1 MRLEDL
7 VIGLELDDS
16 KFNEQI
22 KESVNKARSDLK
34 KNLKTD
40 IGDSGLNLTPKVN
53 DSALTALNKHLDKK
67 EKHFNKVQNKFN
79 SSPLTVKTDTRQLDE
94 LENQLKRVNK
104 LSNKTHKVN
113 IEEKVTRKYSQTDR
127 TKRETRQSQSKQSQS
142 KQSQANKTKKQT
154 SEIKNALSDFADE
167 IVSGFEDAQPSF
179 MSGLLGSIISGVGQG
194 ISTSAVAPVANQ
206 LTTGFVKALS
216 ESSGDKFGSLE
227 LIGERL
233 TQAFIKGVEKSSSR
247 IPSQMQ
253 AQLEKKNKALQK
265 KLQEELGPESIARE
279 SKSARARRE
288 KAEKEKKDL
297 AREGART
304 ERRDALRRKL
314 ELQESIDNKEKALEN
329 NRQKQEQGRNIISR
343 LENQPKTAET
353 NKYIEETAKGL
364 EQLTAA
370 EQQLVET
377 QNQKQSELEE
387 AKKWANKTE
396 ETTKLLQPEE
406 LFEKYR
412 EAILQVNGKLPSEED
427 IPKLAVS
434 DSKLKDMGAKAG
446 YSASSNTLQVTRE
459 LFDAIESGNASLEQM
474 KTLFHEIQHA
484 SDYDF
489 GSSLE
494 GIRNQ
499 MRGEL
504 SRQPTQFSAQEQNE
518 LAPFV
523 SKYSPE
529 KRLVETEAEGNAR
542 RNLQEYQKKQERK
555 QKTSDIYEVA
565 GYGGT
570 ELNELFQQ
578 ERLGSIKEDM
588 NFLEQNASEVG
599 VDLSE
604 QLSRYKKIVDN
615 FERNIQNI
623 SDKFGEVATGDASN
637 AALDQLQKALV
648 KQAKDV
654 ETFVKSYNNISSN
667 LYKEIER
674 AQKAANQA
682 TSPPKVDLEKP
693 SNQTERPEVN
703 LEKPSRKEPEPEL
716 VPSETEDKTREQ
728 NASPSSNKVDF
739 QESTKKSVSD
749 LKLQLDRTPN
759 SEEAIAKANEI
770 SEQFKEAYQ
779 KFKEQ
784 IEAKNRQ
791 TANAY
796 GEVIKETKNH
806 AVKHIDKIIAQL
818 KSSGFDT
825 NFANSLGGKLQG
837 VKGQLGQKEKLVNQN
852 INKLRRS
859 SSSSNSDENIDA
871 QLGDDVSILIDDVRK
886 NVDKHLD
893 TLVNRLAKNF
903 EVDTRSLETKQ
914 EKLLAA
920 IKSPKGREATK
931 DAVVNTAGA
940 AGMFAGGQHGMV
952 AGMGAELTA
961 GSATR
966 TALQGIDK
974 AIEARGELLEDELYK
989 TANSLEKLRL
999 IIEKTGQKFSS
1010 SQDEL
1015 GRGLAGDYMGF
1026 GIGNAAAKG
1035 SELGAEAVSQSSGV
1049 PMVGAATAKYAAP
1062 KLTNL
1067 RDRVNQA
1074 LSADVSDDEQIDA
1087 RLGIDSATEKLR
1099 KFKDR
1104 LDRVLET
1111 ESLGEGEAFSD
1122 EEIKEL
1128 NELLQKVEKSASE
1141 ADKSMDKVDENSKR
1155 NFDET
1160 NEALSRQIDLFEN
1173 GAEQGNIFDNV
1184 MSQLPGVLD
1193 DVATSALG
1201 LIGAASLGDVLAR
1214 IGQQSVQAALE
1225 IERFKLALSF
1235 GNIDEPQQK
1244 LENLRETSDKLG
1256 TSFLEAKNAFK
1267 KLSIVT
1273 AGTTAG
1279 GNVDEYVQQLQEV
1292 FAARQA
1298 TQQQQQRA
1306 VAALEQIF
1314 SKGAVQSEELRRQL
1328 SEAVPGAYSIAARA
1342 FGLSEGGL
1350 AKKLES
1356 RQIKSQEFVDK
1367 FLSQA
1372 SLESSAILPKTIE
1385 SGQADINRLR
1395 NNLEKLKISM
1405 GETFMGVGMP
1415 ILKQFNKALGAVA
1428 DNGKTLQL
1436 AMLAVATVIAKKFL
1450 PALHRSLA
1458 TVKAYRVALKSLGV
1472 QTLINTKRQ
1481 HGLLAATRK
1490 LGLGLMSLTK
1500 TIAPV
1505 VAIGAAFQGLF
1516 EIMESGNESYRNT
1529 AKLIER
1535 NVEALKELRK
1545 EQAKQ
1550 QEENNNNKQEPG
1562 ILEKAGNFLK
1572 DRTLP
1577 GFAIKVK
1584 EWMTGERSDA
1594 PNPISPIKESLGKMR
1609 NRNAIERTTEGART
1623 LLEETSD
1630 PFTDPKRLEEA
1641 RKEYVRLTKEIND
1654 MKVKILSADDS
1665 EIPELRKQISKLKTE
1680 RSDYIK
1686 ETFGGLG
1693 QLQSTLE
1700 KLKEERKEIK
1710 SDDSFKPGEKEA
1722 RLLEYDQLIAGLEKR
1737 IANYKNVV
1745 KETNQAYKEQ
1755 QSLLDNIAT
1764 SLTTVKFKAS
1774 SQLKETQNELARQ
1787 KLSGEI
1793 TDHEYSMGKLR
1804 SQRKELRTRQ
1814 DEVDTQFDNTRSS
1827 LQETTEREFNNLSSL
1842 EELSDRGSNILELVR
1857 DLSPGEIDQI
1867 LKKYEENQ
1875 QKLPP
1880 RLRSILETA
1889 KEHLKLRNKS
1899 RDLEGQI
1906 IQNQQKTKDK
1916 IEQRQKT
1923 AEKLSLKA
1931 RDLARSFTDLQREG
1945 EQFREDFAN
1954 KIEDFKRKTS
1964 KEIRGF
1970 QESYNDLMQSLSE
1983 KIKKTSTELEQ
1994 TQREIE
2000 RTETAIDLYGSLT
2013 AGKDSFAKQLADLFV
2028 DIQGRLAKYE
2038 DKKEKIELDR
2048 LSIEQQTVERS
2059 RKIRDLQEQRENME
2073 RQHLKQ
2079 LDDLKQQRS
2088 DFIRRQN
2095 RQWEDILKNAKDLSK
2110 QVHDAGYTMDELGY
2124 KLAEEGNELVD
2135 VVYNLASRLNTVTGE
2150 LSTGSTSGSSN
2161 DISFNTENLSSSNKE
2176 ILGMLQVSL
2185 NEQQKQNALKI
2196 IEVFKEHG
2204 FTDPDFLA
2212 GALSN
2217 AYAESAMAT
2226 NNVGDNG
2233 HAFGAW
2239 QANDA
2244 KGIARNA
2251 TRAQKERM
2259 RDSPVDAT
2267 EFLIDKVGG
2276 SLRTIHN
2283 QYSGTARSASKKFT
2297 TMVEK
2302 PANKYKKAEQRAN
2315 DYLRG
2320 GSAGSGSEDFNQE
2333 KQSKEETQSKNETT
2347 STSLSKPEKIEA
2359 TRDMGGFNASAP
2371 SLPEMP
2377 SYPGVDFSKAENKSE
2392 QLTEQQKA
2400 KNSAEKTKNEKDRQR
2415 ENQKIK
2421 DDIAKLN
2428 QKQQE
2433 AVEKSIDRVNKLG
2446 QETKSLINNQEGY
2459 LNMEQQ
2465 INKAR
2470 REATKPMRDNIEA
2483 LRDQK
2488 EQIKEQISDGR
2499 EGIKDLRDQVSNM
2512 EDGEAKANLREQINN
2527 TESHI
2532 NQLEAKLP
2540 GINNQISK
2548 LQDIIPAVED
2558 RAAEK
2563 TYNAIVRNRQN
2574 LQDEQRIK
2582 GLQARTN
2589 ITESPKKEAELNYK
2603 ANVLEEEKRFRK
2615 RQQEIIKQAK
2625 EQGHSEDS
2633 QYTQNL
2639 LQKALQVHEN
2649 KLTEISKNFKDAL
2662 REIEANKI
2670 QTLNRARI
2678 GLLEGKAEL
2687 EGDTPQGSA
2696 LRREASLLKAE
2707 TDYKQRMNEIE
2718 GMGNVSKKTKERLRE
2733 LAKATYEN
2741 TKAQIRQKKQ
2751 EDKEERRNK
2760 YRDYSQNVQADLLSA
2775 KANASTN
2782 PYKSAALEAEGAKIQ
2797 EQMRFREALS
2807 KADEMAKKTGQSV
2820 REVREQLHKINEI
2833 KLNKIREQANLLG
2846 TEIRDGVKSAID
2858 SSLSAFF
2865 KAEASLSE
2873 TLNNFAR
2880 SVLKMFA
2887 DLSAKFLAQSAASGL
2902 FSMFAPQQQGNPNQ
2916 GGIFS
2921 NVLSTFG
2928 GGTNPNQGGI
2938 FSDVL
2943 STFGGGGGFIGDALT
2958 GVLTA
2963 KDGATVEE
2971 DDVPNYDKG
2980 GSIWGLGSSVAKAM
2994 KKEGT
2999 GAVPIVAHRGEEVL
3013 SDKNNDA
3020 ELFRALQRS
3029 GEWGELKDRGVNN
3042 YELGGTVGKRNNS
3055 SNLDRNGSDT
3065 INRGKGSVT
3074 VNQRFDIKAKDPNS
3088 LRKSARQLQTE
3099 SEARARR
3106 SYERYR

>member
-79 SSPLTVKTDTRQLDE
+79 NSPLTVKTNTRELDR

-104 LSNKTHKVN
+104 LSGKTYKVN
-113 IEEKVTRKYSQTDR
+113 IEEKVTRKYSQNDR
-127 TKRETRQSQSKQSQS
+127 TKRETRQSQS

-167 IVSGFEDAQPSF
+167 IVSGFEDAQPGF
-179 MSGLLGSIISGVGQG
+179 MSGLLGSIVSGVGQG
-194 ISTSAVAPVANQ
+194 ISTSAVSPIADQ

-233 TQAFIKGVEKSSSR
+233 TQAFIKGVEKNSSK
-247 IPSQMQ
+247 IPTQIQ
-253 AQLEKKNKALQK
+253 TQLEKKNKQLQRQ
-265 KLQEELGPESIARE
+265 LQESLGTESIARE
-279 SKSARARRE
+279 SKSAKARRE
-288 KAEKEKKDL
+288 KTEKEKKDL
-297 AREGART
+297 AREGTRT
-304 ERRDALRRKL
+304 ERRDAIRRKL
-314 ELQESIDNKEKALEN
+314 ELQESIDNKQNAIEN
-329 NRQKQEQGRNIISR
+329 NREKQEQGQNIKSR
-343 LENQPKTAET
+343 LESQPETAER
-353 NKYIEETAKGL
+353 NKYINEITKGL
-364 EQLTAA
+364 EELTAA
-370 EQQLVET
+370 EQKLIEVQGKKE
-377 QNQKQSELEE
+377 SELEE
-387 AKKWANKTE
+387 AKKWADKAE
-396 ETTKLLQPEE
+396 ETMKLLQPEE

-427 IPKLAVS
+427 IPKLTVA
-434 DSKLKDMGAKAG
+434 DSQLKDMGAKAG
-446 YSASSNTLQVTRE
+446 YNASSNTLRVTRE

-484 SDYDF
+484 SDYNF

-494 GIRNQ
+494 GIQNQ
-499 MRGEL
+499 VRGEL
-504 SRQPTQFSAQEQNE
+504 SRKPTQFSAQEQNE
-518 LAPFV
+518 LASFV
-523 SKYSPE
+523 SKYSPNR
-529 KRLVETEAEGNAR
+529 RLVETEAEGNAR
-542 RNLQEYQKKQERK
+542 RNLQEYQEKQKRK

-578 ERLGSIKEDM
+578 ERLGSIKEDIS
-588 NFLEQNASEVG
+588 FLEENASEVG

-604 QLSRYKKIVDN
+604 QLNRYKKIIDN
-615 FERNIQNI
+615 FEKNIQNI
-623 SDKFGEVATGDASN
+623 SDKFGEVATGDASD
-637 AALDQLQKALV
+637 AALDQLQKALI

-654 ETFVKSYNNISSN
+654 ETFVESYKNISGN

-682 TSPPKVDLEKP
+682 NNQTESPPKFDPNQEVDP
-693 SNQTERPEVN
+693 NQAENRPEVN
-703 LEKPSRKEPEPEL
+703 LEKPSREEPEPEL
-716 VPSETEDKTREQ
+716 VPSETRDKTREQ

-749 LKLQLDRTPN
+749 LKLQLDRTPVN
-759 SEEAIAKANEI
+759 SEEAIAKVNEI
-770 SEQFKEAYQ
+770 SDQFKEAYQ

-806 AVKHIDKIIAQL
+806 AINHIDKIVAQL

-893 TLVNRLAKNF
+893 TLVNRLARNF

-940 AGMFAGGQHGMV
+940 AGMFAGGQHGIV

-1035 SELGAEAVSQSSGV
+1035 SELGAEVVSQGSGV

-1099 KFKDR
+1099 KFKNR

-1372 SLESSAILPKTIE
+1372 SLESTAILSKTIE

-1395 NNLEKLKISM
+1395 NNLEKLKIAM

-1436 AMLAVATVIAKKFL
+1436 AMLAVATVIGKKFL

-1535 NVEALKELRK
+1535 NVEALRELRK

-1550 QEENNNNKQEPG
+1550 QEEQNNNNKQEPG
-1562 ILEKAGNFLK
+1562 ILRKTGNFSK
-1572 DRTLP
+1572 DWTLP
-1577 GFAIKVK
+1577 GYAIKLR
-1584 EWMTGERSDA
+1584 EWMTGERSDV
-1594 PNPISPIKESLGKMR
+1594 PNPLSSITEPLGKMR

-1623 LLEETSD
+1623 LLEKTSD
-1630 PFTDPKRLEEA
+1630 PFTDPEALEKA

-1665 EIPELRKQISKLKTE
+1665 EIPELRKEISKLKTE

-1700 KLKEERKEIK
+1700 RLKEERKEIK
-1710 SDDSFKPGEKEA
+1710 SDDSFDKPGEKEA

-1737 IANYKNVV
+1737 ITNYKNVV

-1804 SQRKELRTRQ
+1804 SQREELRTRQ
-1814 DEVDTQFDNTRSS
+1814 DEVDTQFSNTRSS

-1842 EELSDRGSNILELVR
+1842 EELSGRGSNILELVR

-1899 RDLEGQI
+1899 RDLESQI

-1916 IEQRQKT
+1916 IEQRQKKT
-1923 AEKLSLKA
+1923 EKLSLKA

-1970 QESYNDLMQSLSE
+1970 QESYNDLMQSLSK

-2059 RKIRDLQEQRENME
+2059 RKIRDLQEQRESME

-2239 QANDA
+2239 QANDVG
-2244 KGIARNA
+2244 GIAKNA

-2259 RDSPVDAT
+2259 RDNPADAT
-2267 EFLIDKVGG
+2267 EFLIDKER
-2276 SLRTIHN
+2276 SNLRTIHN
-2283 QYSGTARSASKKFT
+2283 QYSGTARSASKRFT
-2297 TMVEK
+2297 TMVER
-2302 PANKYKKAEQRAN
+2302 PLNKQQKAVQRAN

-2320 GSAGSGSEDFNQE
+2320 GSAGSGSENFNQ
-2333 KQSKEETQSKNETT
+2333 ETQSKNETT
-2347 STSLSKPEKIEA
+2347 STSLTKPETIEA
-2359 TRDMGGFNASAP
+2359 TRDMGGFSTSAP

-2470 REATKPMRDNIEA
+2470 REATKPMRDQIEA
-2483 LRDQK
+2483 LQDQR
-2488 EQIKEQISDGR
+2488 EQIKEQISDGK
-2499 EGIKDLRDQVSNM
+2499 EGIKDLRNQVSNM
-2512 EDGEAKANLREQINN
+2512 EDGEAKANLQEQINN

-2548 LQDIIPAVED
+2548 LQDIIPAVEK
-2558 RAAEK
+2558 RATEK
-2563 TYNAIVRNRQN
+2563 THNAIVRNRQN
-2574 LQDEQRIK
+2574 LEDEQTIK

-2589 ITESPKKEAELNYK
+2589 VTESPKKEAELNYK

-2639 LQKALQVHEN
+2639 LQQALQVHEN

-2670 QTLNRARI
+2670 QALNRPKI
-2678 GLLEGKAEL
+2678 GLLEKKAELAEL

-2741 TKAQIRQKKQ
+2741 TKAQIRQKKK
-2751 EDKEERRNK
+2751 ESKEERRNK

-2775 KANASTN
+2775 QANASTN

-2820 REVREQLHKINEI
+2820 REIREQLHKINEI

-2858 SSLSAFF
+2858 SSLRAFF

-2880 SVLKMFA
+2880 SILKMFA

-2902 FSMFAPQQQGNPNQ
+2902 FSMFSPQQQGNPNQ
-2916 GGIFS
+2916 GSIFS
-2921 NVLSTFG
+2921 N
-2928 GGTNPNQGGI
+2928 
-2938 FSDVL
+2938 VL

-2971 DDVPNYDKG
+2971 DDIPNYDKG

-3029 GEWGELKDRGVNN
+3029 GKWGELKDRGVNN
-3042 YELGGTVGKRNNS
+3042 YELGGTVGKRSNS

>member
-1 MRLEDL
+1 
-7 VIGLELDDS
+7 
-16 KFNEQI
+16 
-22 KESVNKARSDLK
+22 
-34 KNLKTD
+34 
-40 IGDSGLNLTPKVN
+40 
-53 DSALTALNKHLDKK
+53 
-67 EKHFNKVQNKFN
+67 
-79 SSPLTVKTDTRQLDE
+79 
-94 LENQLKRVNK
+94 
-104 LSNKTHKVN
+104 
-113 IEEKVTRKYSQTDR
+113 
-127 TKRETRQSQSKQSQS
+127 
-142 KQSQANKTKKQT
+142 
-154 SEIKNALSDFADE
+154 
-167 IVSGFEDAQPSF
+167 
-179 MSGLLGSIISGVGQG
+179 
-194 ISTSAVAPVANQ
+194 
-206 LTTGFVKALS
+206 
-216 ESSGDKFGSLE
+216 
-227 LIGERL
+227 
-233 TQAFIKGVEKSSSR
+233 
-247 IPSQMQ
+247 
-253 AQLEKKNKALQK
+253 
-265 KLQEELGPESIARE
+265 
-279 SKSARARRE
+279 
-288 KAEKEKKDL
+288 
-297 AREGART
+297 
-304 ERRDALRRKL
+304 
-314 ELQESIDNKEKALEN
+314 
-329 NRQKQEQGRNIISR
+329 
-343 LENQPKTAET
+343 
-353 NKYIEETAKGL
+353 
-364 EQLTAA
+364 
-370 EQQLVET
+370 
-377 QNQKQSELEE
+377 
-387 AKKWANKTE
+387 
-396 ETTKLLQPEE
+396 
-406 LFEKYR
+406 
-412 EAILQVNGKLPSEED
+412 
-427 IPKLAVS
+427 
-434 DSKLKDMGAKAG
+434 
-446 YSASSNTLQVTRE
+446 
-459 LFDAIESGNASLEQM
+459 
-474 KTLFHEIQHA
+474 
-484 SDYDF
+484 
-489 GSSLE
+489 
-494 GIRNQ
+494 
-499 MRGEL
+499 
-504 SRQPTQFSAQEQNE
+504 
-518 LAPFV
+518 
-523 SKYSPE
+523 
-529 KRLVETEAEGNAR
+529 
-542 RNLQEYQKKQERK
+542 
-555 QKTSDIYEVA
+555 
-565 GYGGT
+565 
-570 ELNELFQQ
+570 
-578 ERLGSIKEDM
+578 
-588 NFLEQNASEVG
+588 
-599 VDLSE
+599 
-604 QLSRYKKIVDN
+604 
-615 FERNIQNI
+615 
-623 SDKFGEVATGDASN
+623 
-637 AALDQLQKALV
+637 
-648 KQAKDV
+648 
-654 ETFVKSYNNISSN
+654 
-667 LYKEIER
+667 
-674 AQKAANQA
+674 
-682 TSPPKVDLEKP
+682 
-693 SNQTERPEVN
+693 
-703 LEKPSRKEPEPEL
+703 
-716 VPSETEDKTREQ
+716 
-728 NASPSSNKVDF
+728 
-739 QESTKKSVSD
+739 
-749 LKLQLDRTPN
+749 LKLQLDRTPVN

-784 IEAKNRQ
+784 IETKNRQ

-806 AVKHIDKIIAQL
+806 AVKHIDKIITQL

-859 SSSSNSDENIDA
+859 SSSTNSDENIDA

-893 TLVNRLAKNF
+893 TLVNRLARNF

-940 AGMFAGGQHGMV
+940 AGMFAGSQHGMV

-1035 SELGAEAVSQSSGV
+1035 SELGAEAVSQGSGV

-1074 LSADVSDDEQIDA
+1074 LSVDVSDDEQLDA
-1087 RLGIDSATEKLR
+1087 RLGIDSAREQLR

-1111 ESLGEGEAFSD
+1111 NSLGESEAFSD

-1128 NELLQKVEKSASE
+1128 NELLQKVEKSADA
-1141 ADKSMDKVDENSKR
+1141 ADKSMDEVDESSKR

-1201 LIGAASLGDVLAR
+1201 LVGAASLGDVFAR

-1225 IERFKLALSF
+1225 IERFKLALNF

-1306 VAALEQIF
+1306 VSALEQIF

-1395 NNLEKLKISM
+1395 NNLEKLKIAI

-1516 EIMESGNESYRNT
+1516 EIMQSGNESYRNT
-1529 AKLIER
+1529 AELIER

-1550 QEENNNNKQEPG
+1550 QEEKNNNNKQEPG
-1562 ILEKAGNFLK
+1562 ILGKTGNFLK
-1572 DRTLP
+1572 NWSLP
-1577 GFAIKVK
+1577 GYAIKLR

-1594 PNPISPIKESLGKMR
+1594 PNPMSPVTEPLGKMR

-1623 LLEETSD
+1623 LLEKTSD
-1630 PFTDPKRLEEA
+1630 PFTNPKRLEEA
-1641 RKEYVRLTKEIND
+1641 RKEYVKLTKEIND

-1665 EIPELRKQISKLKTE
+1665 EIPELRKEISKLKTE

-1722 RLLEYDQLIAGLEKR
+1722 RLLEYSQLIAGLEKR
-1737 IANYKNVV
+1737 IANYKDVV

-1804 SQRKELRTRQ
+1804 SQRKDLRTRQ
-1814 DEVDTQFDNTRSS
+1814 DEVDTQFGNTRSS
-1827 LQETTEREFNNLSSL
+1827 LQQTTEREFNNLSSL
-1842 EELSDRGSNILELVR
+1842 EELSGRGSNILELVR

-1906 IQNQQKTKDK
+1906 IQNQQKSKDQ
-1916 IEQRQKT
+1916 IEQRQKKT
-1923 AEKLSLKA
+1923 EKLSLKA

-2185 NEQQKQNALKI
+2185 NEQQKQNALKM

-2251 TRAQKERM
+2251 TRAQKEKM
-2259 RDSPVDAT
+2259 RDNPAYAT

-2302 PANKYKKAEQRAN
+2302 PANRYKKAEQRAN

-2347 STSLSKPEKIEA
+2347 STSLTKPESIEA
-2359 TRDMGGFNASAP
+2359 TRDMGSFNASAP

-2433 AVEKSIDRVNKLG
+2433 AVEKSIDRVNELG

-2470 REATKPMRDNIEA
+2470 REATKPMRDQIEA
-2483 LRDQK
+2483 LRDQR
-2488 EQIKEQISDGR
+2488 EQIKERISDGK

-2512 EDGEAKANLREQINN
+2512 EDGKAKNNLLKQIDN
-2527 TESHI
+2527 TESNI

-2540 GINNQISK
+2540 DINNQISK
-2548 LQDIIPAVED
+2548 LENIIPAVGS

-2639 LQKALQVHEN
+2639 LQQALQVHEN

-2670 QTLNRARI
+2670 QALNRPKI

-2741 TKAQIRQKKQ
+2741 TKAQVRQKKQ
-2751 EDKEERRNK
+2751 EDKKERRNK

-2775 KANASTN
+2775 QANASTN

-2887 DLSAKFLAQSAASGL
+2887 DLSAKFLAQSAANGL

-2928 GGTNPNQGGI
+2928 GG
-2938 FSDVL
+2938 
-2943 STFGGGGGFIGDALT
+2943 GGFIGDALT

-2963 KDGATVEE
+2963 KDGATVN
-2971 DDVPNYDKG
+2971 VPNYDEG

-3020 ELFRALQRS
+3020 QFFRTLQRS

-3042 YELGGTVGKRNNS
+3042 YELGGTVGKRSNNS
-3055 SNLDRNGSDT
+3055 SLDGNGSDT

>member
-1 MRLEDL
+1 
-7 VIGLELDDS
+7 
-16 KFNEQI
+16 
-22 KESVNKARSDLK
+22 
-34 KNLKTD
+34 
-40 IGDSGLNLTPKVN
+40 
-53 DSALTALNKHLDKK
+53 
-67 EKHFNKVQNKFN
+67 
-79 SSPLTVKTDTRQLDE
+79 
-94 LENQLKRVNK
+94 
-104 LSNKTHKVN
+104 
-113 IEEKVTRKYSQTDR
+113 
-127 TKRETRQSQSKQSQS
+127 
-142 KQSQANKTKKQT
+142 
-154 SEIKNALSDFADE
+154 
-167 IVSGFEDAQPSF
+167 
-179 MSGLLGSIISGVGQG
+179 
-194 ISTSAVAPVANQ
+194 
-206 LTTGFVKALS
+206 
-216 ESSGDKFGSLE
+216 
-227 LIGERL
+227 
-233 TQAFIKGVEKSSSR
+233 
-247 IPSQMQ
+247 
-253 AQLEKKNKALQK
+253 
-265 KLQEELGPESIARE
+265 
-279 SKSARARRE
+279 
-288 KAEKEKKDL
+288 
-297 AREGART
+297 
-304 ERRDALRRKL
+304 
-314 ELQESIDNKEKALEN
+314 
-329 NRQKQEQGRNIISR
+329 
-343 LENQPKTAET
+343 
-353 NKYIEETAKGL
+353 
-364 EQLTAA
+364 
-370 EQQLVET
+370 
-377 QNQKQSELEE
+377 
-387 AKKWANKTE
+387 
-396 ETTKLLQPEE
+396 
-406 LFEKYR
+406 
-412 EAILQVNGKLPSEED
+412 
-427 IPKLAVS
+427 
-434 DSKLKDMGAKAG
+434 
-446 YSASSNTLQVTRE
+446 
-459 LFDAIESGNASLEQM
+459 
-474 KTLFHEIQHA
+474 
-484 SDYDF
+484 
-489 GSSLE
+489 
-494 GIRNQ
+494 
-499 MRGEL
+499 
-504 SRQPTQFSAQEQNE
+504 
-518 LAPFV
+518 
-523 SKYSPE
+523 
-529 KRLVETEAEGNAR
+529 
-542 RNLQEYQKKQERK
+542 
-555 QKTSDIYEVA
+555 
-565 GYGGT
+565 
-570 ELNELFQQ
+570 
-578 ERLGSIKEDM
+578 
-588 NFLEQNASEVG
+588 
-599 VDLSE
+599 
-604 QLSRYKKIVDN
+604 
-615 FERNIQNI
+615 
-623 SDKFGEVATGDASN
+623 
-637 AALDQLQKALV
+637 
-648 KQAKDV
+648 
-654 ETFVKSYNNISSN
+654 
-667 LYKEIER
+667 
-674 AQKAANQA
+674 
-682 TSPPKVDLEKP
+682 
-693 SNQTERPEVN
+693 
-703 LEKPSRKEPEPEL
+703 
-716 VPSETEDKTREQ
+716 
-728 NASPSSNKVDF
+728 
-739 QESTKKSVSD
+739 
-749 LKLQLDRTPN
+749 LKLQLDRTPVN

-784 IEAKNRQ
+784 IETKNRQ

-852 INKLRRS
+852 ISKLRRS
-859 SSSSNSDENIDA
+859 SSSTNSDENIDA
-871 QLGDDVSILIDDVRK
+871 QLGEDVSILIDDVRK

-893 TLVNRLAKNF
+893 TLVNRLARNF

-1035 SELGAEAVSQSSGV
+1035 SELGAEAVSQGSGV

-1155 NFDET
+1155 NFDKT
-1160 NEALSRQIDLFEN
+1160 NDALSRQVDLFEN

-1184 MSQLPGVLD
+1184 MGRLPGVLD

-1201 LIGAASLGDVLAR
+1201 LIGAASLGDVFAR

-1225 IERFKLALSF
+1225 IERFKLALNF

-1306 VAALEQIF
+1306 VSALEQIF

-1342 FGLSEGGL
+1342 FGMSEGGL

-1372 SLESSAILPKTIE
+1372 SLESTAILPKTIK

-1395 NNLEKLKISM
+1395 NNLEKLKIAM

-1516 EIMESGNESYRNT
+1516 EIMQSGNESYRNT
-1529 AKLIER
+1529 AELIER

-1550 QEENNNNKQEPG
+1550 QEENNDNKQEPEALG
-1562 ILEKAGNFLK
+1562 KIGNFLK

-1665 EIPELRKQISKLKTE
+1665 EIPELRKEISKLKTE

-1710 SDDSFKPGEKEA
+1710 TDDSLNPGEKEA
-1722 RLLEYDQLIAGLEKR
+1722 RLLEYDQLIARLEER
-1737 IANYKNVV
+1737 TANYKGVV
-1745 KETNQAYKEQ
+1745 EDTNQAYKEQ

-1787 KLSGEI
+1787 RLSGEI

-1804 SQRKELRTRQ
+1804 SQRKDLRIRQ
-1814 DEVDTQFDNTRSS
+1814 DEVDTQFGNTRSS

-1842 EELSDRGSNILELVR
+1842 EELSGRGSNILELVR

-1867 LKKYEENQ
+1867 LKKYKENQ

-1906 IQNQQKTKDK
+1906 IQNQQKSKDQ
-1916 IEQRQKT
+1916 IEQKQKKT
-1923 AEKLSLKA
+1923 EKLSLKA

-1945 EQFREDFAN
+1945 EQFREDFAK

-2013 AGKDSFAKQLADLFV
+2013 PGKDSFAKQLADLFV

-2161 DISFNTENLSSSNKE
+2161 DTSFNTENLSSSNEK

-2185 NEQQKQNALKI
+2185 NEQQKQNALKM

-2244 KGIARNA
+2244 KGIAAGA

-2259 RDSPVDAT
+2259 RDNPAYAT
-2267 EFLIDKVGG
+2267 QFLIDKEGNN
-2276 SLRTIHN
+2276 LRTIHD

-2302 PANKYKKAEQRAN
+2302 PANKYEEGERRAN
-2315 DYLRG
+2315 NYLRG

-2333 KQSKEETQSKNETT
+2333 KQSKEETQSENKTA
-2347 STSLSKPEKIEA
+2347 STSLTKPEKIEA
-2359 TRDMGGFNASAP
+2359 TRDMGGFSTSAP

-2377 SYPGVDFSKAENKSE
+2377 SYPGVDFSKAEDKSE

-2400 KNSAEKTKNEKDRQR
+2400 KNSAEETKNEKNRQR
-2415 ENQKIK
+2415 ELQNIE
-2421 DDIAKLN
+2421 DDIANLN

-2433 AVEKSIDRVNKLG
+2433 AVEKSIDRVNELG

-2470 REATKPMRDNIEA
+2470 REATKPMRDQIEA
-2483 LRDQK
+2483 LQDQR
-2488 EQIKEQISDGR
+2488 EQIKEQISDGK
-2499 EGIKDLRDQVSNM
+2499 EGIKDLRNQVSNM
-2512 EDGEAKANLREQINN
+2512 EDGKAKDELLKQIDN
-2527 TESHI
+2527 TESNI
-2532 NQLEAKLP
+2532 NQLEAKIP
-2540 GINNQISK
+2540 DINNQISK
-2548 LQDIIPAVED
+2548 LQDIIPAVES

-2574 LQDEQRIK
+2574 LQDEQTIK
-2582 GLQARTN
+2582 SLQARSN
-2589 ITESPKKEAELNYK
+2589 ITESPKKEAEFNYR

-2625 EQGHSEDS
+2625 EQGYSEDS

-2639 LQKALQVHEN
+2639 LQQALQVHEN
-2649 KLTEISKNFKDAL
+2649 KLKQISKEFEDAL

-2670 QTLNRARI
+2670 QALNRPKI

-2751 EDKEERRNK
+2751 EDIEERRNK

-2775 KANASTN
+2775 QANASTN

-2820 REVREQLHKINEI
+2820 REVRKQLHKINEI

-2880 SVLKMFA
+2880 SILKMFA
-2887 DLSAKFLAQSAASGL
+2887 DLSAKFLAQSAANGL

-2916 GGIFS
+2916 GSIFS

-2938 FSDVL
+2938 FSNVL

-2958 GVLTA
+2958 SVLTA

-2971 DDVPNYDKG
+2971 DDVPNYDKS

-3042 YELGGTVGKRNNS
+3042 YELGGTVGKRSNS